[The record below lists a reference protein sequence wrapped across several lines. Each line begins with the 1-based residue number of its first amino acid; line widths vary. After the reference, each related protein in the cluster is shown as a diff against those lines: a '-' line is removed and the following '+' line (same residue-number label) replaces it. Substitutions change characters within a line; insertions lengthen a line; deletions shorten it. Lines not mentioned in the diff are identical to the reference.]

1 MAHRLLSMEI
11 TKKPRFFSGAR
22 FFCQEVQ
29 WRDPRSLHVP
39 NRNQGT
45 LNNRLMSMSQ
55 SHYSIRSS
63 SGTFNINTLSQY
75 TTGFTGAG
83 G

>member
-29 WRDPRSLHVP
+29 AEGPRFLRV
-39 NRNQGT
+39 QTGI
-45 LNNRLMSMSQ
+45 LM
-55 SHYSIRSS
+55 IE
-63 SGTFNINTLSQY
+63 
-75 TTGFTGAG
+75 
-83 G
+83 